1 MSKEEI
7 LHLCKMQLEGL
18 ILKSTGSWYKVE
30 SSAGLLDCRIVG
42 KLRLKGIKSTNPVAV
57 GDRVLV
63 EIMPEEENQ
72 GKIVKLLERKNYIIR
87 KSVNLSKQ
95 TQILAANL
103 DQALLIATLE
113 YPKTHLR
120 FIDRFAVSAEAYDI
134 PFVLVF
140 NKVDLYNEALKE
152 EMEFLR
158 FVYQDAGYKVME
170 CSAETGEGIEELKE
184 LLKDKTSLLSGHS
197 GVGKSSLVNRLEP
210 QLDLKTKSISEAHEQ
225 GQHTTTFAEM
235 HALSFGG
242 YIIDSPGIRG
252 FGLVDMEDQ
261 ELGDYFPEIFR
272 LKGECK
278 FNNCTHRHEPGCAV
292 KEAVEANKLAYTRY
306 ESYVNFI
313 EGNDDDEHYRKD
325 IYAN

>member
-1 MSKEEI
+1 
-7 LHLCKMQLEGL
+7 MQLEGL

-30 SSAGLLDCRIVG
+30 TSEGILDCRIVG
-42 KLRLKGIKSTNPVAV
+42 KLRLKGMKSTNPVAV
-57 GDRVLV
+57 GDRVLI
-63 EIMPEEENQ
+63 ETMDEEENQ
-72 GKIVKLLERKNYIIR
+72 GKILKLLDRKNYIIR

-140 NKVDLYNEALKE
+140 NKIDLYNEDLKD

-158 FVYQDAGYKVME
+158 FVYQDAGYKVLE
-170 CSAETGEGIEELKE
+170 VSAETGEGLSELQA
-184 LLKDKTSLLSGHS
+184 LLQNKTSLLSGHS
-197 GVGKSSLVNRLEP
+197 GVGKSTLVNKLEP
-210 QLDLKTKSISEAHEQ
+210 SLDLKTKSISQAHEQ

-235 HALSFGG
+235 HRLSFGG
-242 YIIDSPGIRG
+242 YLIDSPGIRG
-252 FGLVDMEDQ
+252 FGLVDMDPQ
-261 ELGDYFPEIFR
+261 ELSDYFPEIFR
-272 LKGECK
+272 LKEDCK
-278 FNNCTHRHEPGCAV
+278 FNNCSHQHEPGCAV
-292 KEAVEANKLAYTRY
+292 KKAVEANQLAFTRY
-306 ESYVNFI
+306 ESYLNFL

-325 IYAN
+325 IYAT

>member
-1 MSKEEI
+1 
-7 LHLCKMQLEGL
+7 MQLEGL

-30 SSAGLLDCRIVG
+30 TSEGILDCRIVG
-42 KLRLKGIKSTNPVAV
+42 KLRLKGMKSTNPVAV
-57 GDRVLV
+57 GDRVLI
-63 EIMPEEENQ
+63 ETMDEEENQ
-72 GKIVKLLERKNYIIR
+72 GKILKLLDRKNYIIR

-140 NKVDLYNEALKE
+140 NKIDLYDEDLKD

-158 FVYQDAGYKVME
+158 FVYQDAGYKVLE
-170 CSAETGEGIEELKE
+170 VSAETGEGLSELKA
-184 LLKDKTSLLSGHS
+184 LLENKTSLLSGHS
-197 GVGKSSLVNRLEP
+197 GVGKSSLVNKLEP
-210 QLDLKTKSISEAHEQ
+210 SLDLKTKSISQAHEQ

-235 HALSFGG
+235 HRLSFGG
-242 YIIDSPGIRG
+242 YLIDSPGIRG
-252 FGLVDMEDQ
+252 FGLVDMDPQ
-261 ELGDYFPEIFR
+261 ELSDYFPEIFR
-272 LKGECK
+272 LKEDCK
-278 FNNCTHRHEPGCAV
+278 FNNCSHQHEPGCAV
-292 KEAVEANKLAYTRY
+292 KKAVEANQLAFTRY
-306 ESYVNFI
+306 ESYLNFL

-325 IYAN
+325 IYAT

>member
-1 MSKEEI
+1 
-7 LHLCKMQLEGL
+7 MQLEGL
-18 ILKSTGSWYKVE
+18 ILKSTGSWYKVQTAE
-30 SSAGLLDCRIVG
+30 GLLDCRIVG

-57 GDRVLV
+57 GDRVMIELL
-63 EIMPEEENQ
+63 PNEEGQ
-72 GKIVKLLERKNYIIR
+72 GKIVKLLDRKNYIIR

-113 YPKTHLR
+113 FPKTHLR

-140 NKVDLYNEALKE
+140 NKIDLYNEVLKD

-158 FVYQDAGYKVME
+158 YVYQDAGYKVLE
-170 CSAETGEGIEELKE
+170 CSAETGEGLEELQS
-184 LLKDKTSLLSGHS
+184 LLKGKTSLLSGHS
-197 GVGKSSLVNRLEP
+197 GVGKSTLVNKLEP
-210 QLDLKTKSISEAHEQ
+210 SLDLKTKHISEAHEQ

-235 HALSFGG
+235 HELGFGG

-272 LKGECK
+272 LKGSCK

-292 KEAVEANKLAYTRY
+292 KEAVENNQLAYTRY
-306 ESYVNFI
+306 ESYINFI

-325 IYAN
+325 IYAT

>member
-1 MSKEEI
+1 MSKAEI

-30 SSAGLLDCRIVG
+30 TSEGILDCRIVG
-42 KLRLKGIKSTNPVAV
+42 KLRLKGMKSTNPVAV
-57 GDRVLV
+57 GDRVLI
-63 EIMPEEENQ
+63 ETMDEEENQ
-72 GKIVKLLERKNYIIR
+72 GKILKLLDRKNYIIR

-140 NKVDLYNEALKE
+140 NKIDLYNEDLKD

-158 FVYQDAGYKVME
+158 FVYQDAGYKVLE
-170 CSAETGEGIEELKE
+170 VSAETGEGLSELQA
-184 LLKDKTSLLSGHS
+184 LLQNKTSLLSGHS
-197 GVGKSSLVNRLEP
+197 GVGKSTLVNKLEP
-210 QLDLKTKSISEAHEQ
+210 SLDLKTKSISQAHEQ

-235 HALSFGG
+235 HRLSFGG
-242 YIIDSPGIRG
+242 YLIDSPGIRG
-252 FGLVDMEDQ
+252 FGLVDMDPQ
-261 ELGDYFPEIFR
+261 ELSDYFPEIFR
-272 LKGECK
+272 LKEDCK
-278 FNNCTHRHEPGCAV
+278 FNNCSHQHEPGCAV
-292 KEAVEANKLAYTRY
+292 KKAVEANQLAFTRY
-306 ESYVNFI
+306 ESYLNFL

-325 IYAN
+325 IYAT

>member
-1 MSKEEI
+1 MSKAEI
-7 LHLCKMQLEGL
+7 LHLCKMQMEGL
-18 ILKSTGSWYKVE
+18 ILKSTGSWYRVGTDK
-30 SSAGLLDCRIVG
+30 GLFECRIRG

-57 GDRVLV
+57 GDRVLI
-63 EIMPEEENQ
+63 EPSPKEEGQ
-72 GKIVKLLERKNYIIR
+72 GVITKLLDRKNYIIR

-120 FIDRFAVSAEAYDI
+120 FIDRFAISAEAYDI
-134 PFVLVF
+134 PFILVF
-140 NKVDLYNEALKE
+140 NKIDLYDEYLQD

-170 CSAETGEGIEELKE
+170 CSAETGEGLSELKAI
-184 LLKDKTSLLSGHS
+184 LQNKTSLLSGHS

-210 QLDLKTKSISEAHEQ
+210 SVDLKTKSISAAHEQ

-242 YIIDSPGIRG
+242 YLIDSPGIRG
-252 FGLVDMEDQ
+252 FGLVDMEAE

-272 LKGECK
+272 LKGDCK
-278 FNNCTHRHEPGCAV
+278 FNNCTHQHEPGCAV
-292 KEAVEANKLAYTRY
+292 KAAVEDNKLAFTRY
-306 ESYVNFI
+306 ESYLNFL
-313 EGNDDDEHYRKD
+313 EGNDDDETYRKD

>member
-1 MSKEEI
+1 
-7 LHLCKMQLEGL
+7 MQLEGL
-18 ILKSTGSWYKVE
+18 ILKSTGSWYRVE
-30 SSAGLLDCRIVG
+30 TKEGIWECRIRG

-57 GDRVLV
+57 GDRVLI
-63 EIMPEEENQ
+63 EPSPKEEGQ
-72 GKIVKLLERKNYIIR
+72 GVIIELLERRNYIIR

-120 FIDRFAVSAEAYDI
+120 FIDRFAISAEAYDI

-140 NKVDLYNEALKE
+140 NKVDLYDQVLQD

-158 FVYQDAGYKVME
+158 YVYQDAGYQVLE
-170 CSAETGEGIEELKE
+170 CSAQTGEGLEELKS
-184 LLKDKTSLLSGHS
+184 LLQNKTSLLSGHS
-197 GVGKSSLVNRLEP
+197 GVGKSTLVNQLEP
-210 QLDLKTKSISEAHEQ
+210 NLDLKTKNISEAHEQ

-252 FGLVDMEDQ
+252 FGLVDMDAQ

-272 LKGECK
+272 LKGDCK
-278 FNNCTHRHEPGCAV
+278 FNNCTHQHEPGCAV
-292 KEAVEANKLAYTRY
+292 KAAVEANKLAFTRY
-306 ESYVNFI
+306 ESYLNFL
-313 EGNDDDEHYRKD
+313 EGNDDDETYRKD
-325 IYAN
+325 IHAN